1 MSFQKDLPLTNHLFS
16 GIWQNSPDNFFILEV
31 CGEDFRF
38 VGINPAQEG
47 VLNLKNSEVE
57 GTNLRDMIEPDF
69 YDFVTRNYRRCLQE
83 QRSIQYEEEEAF
95 TSEEIRWW
103 STMLN
108 PIRDEQGNIRYIY
121 GISRNITELKRSQI
135 QYQEAAKAAEAANR
149 VKTNFLANMSH
160 EMRTPLNGIT
170 GAANLILHGGHSQEL
185 YSQEIIEL
193 ATLISQS
200 ADTLTH
206 LTQDILEYA
215 KIGVG
220 KLTLEPAAF
229 DFHRV
234 VDSVYRL
241 LLPQAQNKGIQ
252 FILELD
258 PQVPQHLFAD
268 SQRIKQVL
276 LNIAGN
282 AVKFTEQGSVVLQVG
297 AALCN
302 NEKADNEQA
311 DNEQA
316 HIEIVVSDTG
326 IGIEEEHFDQLFQPF
341 TQIDDSK
348 TKQYQ
353 GAGLGLAISKS
364 IVDLMGGE
372 ISITSQ
378 IGQGS
383 VFTVTCAIAMGQPAS
398 QEDIA
403 DQRLDGHFLIVEDNS
418 VNQIILKKLLLKHG
432 AQVTV
437 VANGQEALA
446 ACQATHFDMVLMD
459 WHMPVMDGFEA
470 TRQIRQQLDHYD
482 KVPIIGVTANVI
494 DSETDHH
501 IQAGMNDVLTKPIKR
516 DELVPKLYEWLCL
529 SDKQIGTQR

>member
-38 VGINPAQEG
+38 VGINPAQER
-47 VLNLKNSEVE
+47 VLNLTNSEVE

-108 PIRDEQGNIRYIY
+108 PIRDDEGNIRYIY

-135 QYQEAAKAAEAANR
+135 QYQEAAKAAEEANR

-160 EMRTPLNGIT
+160 EMRTPLNGIA
-170 GAANLILHGGHSQEL
+170 GAANLILNSNNPEETL
-185 YSQEIIEL
+185 EL
-193 ATLISQS
+193 AALISQS
-200 ADTLTH
+200 ADALTH

-220 KLTLEPAAF
+220 KLTLEPDSF
-229 DFHRV
+229 DFHQAI
-234 VDSVYRL
+234 DSVYRL
-241 LLPQAQNKGIQ
+241 LLPQAQNKNIE
-252 FILELD
+252 FTLTLE
-258 PQVPQHLFAD
+258 PQVPRYLFAD
-268 SQRIKQVL
+268 GQRIKQVL
-276 LNIAGN
+276 LNLVGN
-282 AVKFTEQGSVVLQVG
+282 AVKFTEQGGVNLQVRVIDSDS
-297 AALCN
+297 A
-302 NEKADNEQA
+302 
-311 DNEQA
+311 QA
-316 HIEIVVSDTG
+316 HIEIQVQDTG
-326 IGIEEEHFDQLFQPF
+326 IGIKEEHFDKLFKPF
-341 TQIDDSK
+341 SQVDDSK
-348 TKQYQ
+348 TKQYE
-353 GAGLGLAISKS
+353 GTGLGLAISKS
-364 IVDLMGGE
+364 IVDLMDGE
-372 ISITSQ
+372 ISMSSQ

-383 VFTVTCAIAMGQPAS
+383 VFTVNCAIALGQPEIK
-398 QEDIA
+398 EDIA
-403 DQRLDGHFLIVEDNS
+403 DQQLHGHFLIVEDNS

-446 ACQATHFDMVLMD
+446 ACQTTDFDMVLMD

-470 TRQIRQQLDHYD
+470 TRQIRQQLDHYH

-501 IQAGMNDVLTKPIKR
+501 LQAGMNDVLTKPIRR
-516 DELVPKLYEWLCL
+516 DELVPKLYEWLYL
-529 SDKQIGTQR
+529 NDID